1 MPVNL
6 FRRPFGVSR
15 RVLLALPLAALAT
28 GAAAQNR
35 RLPVSELA
43 VITSKARHIFKVE
56 LAADDASRTRGLMH
70 RRTLP
75 PDAGMLFDYGREV
88 PGVAMWMRNTLIP
101 LDMLFIKA
109 DGRILNIH
117 ERAVPHDL
125 TSISAAGPVR
135 AVLEVNGGTVS
146 RLGIRPGDRIEHPL
160 FR

>member
-1 MPVNL
+1 MPEGS
-6 FRRPFGVSR
+6 FHRPSNVSR
-15 RVLLALPLAALAT
+15 RVLLALPLAAAAA
-28 GAAAQNR
+28 GAAAQNT

-43 VITSKARHIFKVE
+43 IVTSKARHVFKVE
-56 LAADDASRTRGLMH
+56 LAADDPSRTRGLMH
-70 RRTLP
+70 RRSLA

-135 AVLEVNGGTVS
+135 AVLELNGGTVS

-160 FR
+160 FK